1 MMETVRIHKESG
13 VAILS
18 LNRPEV
24 FNAFNQLMSRELLT
38 ALQQVDRD
46 GDIRAIVLTGVGKA
60 FCSGQDLNDRSDP
73 NLQVSLGN
81 SVRER
86 YNPLI
91 LQIVNLSKPIIAAV
105 NGVAAGAGCSL
116 ALACDLR
123 IISNKAKFIE
133 VFSKVGL
140 VLDSGSSYFL
150 PRLVGLGKAMELAMT
165 AAPVDAEEAIR
176 IGMANRI
183 VPDEQLQE
191 EAMSWARGFAGGPTR
206 AYNLIKRSLYKGIE
220 SSIEETLEYE
230 AYAQELAGRTDDFRE
245 GVSAFIEKR
254 PAQFKGK

>member
-1 MMETVRIHKESG
+1 METVRIHKESG

-123 IISNKAKFIE
+123 IVSNKAKFIE

-165 AAPVDAEEAIR
+165 AAPVDAEEAVR

-206 AYNLIKRSLYKGIE
+206 SYNLIKRSLYKGIE